1 MKIAIAQSQ
10 SVKGGVQENIKTHL
24 QFIEKA
30 IEWKADLIIFP
41 ELSITSYE
49 PELATE
55 LARGINDSIFDV
67 FQKRADNHQITI
79 GVGMPTGKEKDIK
92 ISMLIFQPNQK
103 RTIYSKQYLHPDEV
117 PFFKKGNYQTYLRI
131 KGIKIGIAIC
141 YESLELAHFLN
152 TKKEGAAI
160 YIASVA
166 KPQKGIKKAVS
177 HFQKLSSEYQMPI
190 LMVNNVGYCDNFR
203 SMGQSAVWNKKGNL
217 IEQLDDTNQGMIV
230 LDTQLMKAQKIE
242 LTF

>member
-10 SVKGGVQENIKTHL
+10 SVKGDIQENIKNHL
-24 QFIEKA
+24 RFIEKA
-30 IEWKADLIIFP
+30 IEWKADLIVFP
-41 ELSITSYE
+41 ELSITNYE
-49 PELATE
+49 SKLAAE
-55 LARGINDSIFDV
+55 LARDVNDSIFDV
-67 FQKRADNHQITI
+67 FQKCADNHQITI

-103 RTIYSKQYLHPDEV
+103 RRIYSKQYLHSDEL
-117 PFFKKGNYQTYLRI
+117 PYFKNGDCQTYFII

-141 YESLELAHFLN
+141 YESLQLAHFLN
-152 TKKEGAAI
+152 TKKEGATI

-166 KPQKGIKKAVS
+166 KPQKGIKKAVL

-203 SMGQSAVWNKKGNL
+203 SMGQSAVWNEEGNL
-217 IEQLDDTNQGMIV
+217 MEQLDDTNQGMIV
-230 LDTQLMKAQKIE
+230 FDTKEKKTQKIE